1 MGRLSGKVAFIT
13 GAASGIGA
21 ACALRFAQEGA
32 AIAGMDLNKAAG
44 GDWDAAV
51 KAAPAAH
58 FETGDVR
65 EEGRI
70 QEVVA
75 AVAERLGRIDVLVN
89 SAGVAGG
96 GLVHLLEQ
104 KDWDFV
110 LDVNLKGTY
119 LVSKH
124 VLPVMLAQASGSIVN
139 IASVEGI
146 EGFLGGSS
154 YNASKGGVVL
164 LTKNMAID
172 YARAGVRVNVICP
185 GFIDT
190 PMFRSVFSMEATK
203 AMQEKIREAHQLGRF
218 GQPVEIANAALFL
231 ASDEASFVTG
241 VTLPVDGGYT
251 AGHRF
256 TGDASEPVA
265 GAEPPAEPPAAQAAA
280 PLSSASGFGQ

>member
-1 MGRLSGKVAFIT
+1 MSQRLAGKVAFIT

-32 AIAGMDLNKAAG
+32 SLAGFDLNKPEGEAG
-44 GDWDAAV
+44 ADWVAGAQL
-51 KAAPAAH
+51 ASRRL

-65 EEGRI
+65 DEARVR
-70 QEVVA
+70 EVVA
-75 AVAERLGRIDVLVN
+75 LAKERLERIDVLVN
-89 SAGVAGG
+89 AAGVAGG
-96 GLVHLLEQ
+96 GMIHMLGADE
-104 KDWDFV
+104 WDRV
-110 LDVNLKGTY
+110 VDINLKGTF

-124 VLPVMLAQASGSIVN
+124 VLGVMLAQQSGAIVN
-139 IASVEGI
+139 VSSVEGI

-172 YARAGVRVNVICP
+172 YARAGIRVNVICP

-190 PMFRSVFSMEATK
+190 PLFRSVVLKGPAAPLAPQIK
-203 AMQEKIREAHQLGRF
+203 EAHQLGRW

-256 TGDASEPVA
+256 TLG
-265 GAEPPAEPPAAQAAA
+265 
-280 PLSSASGFGQ
+280 

>member
-1 MGRLSGKVAFIT
+1 MGRLSGKVAFVT

-21 ACALRFAQEGA
+21 ACALRFAEEGA
-32 AIAGMDLNKAAG
+32 ALAGMDLNKAAG

-51 KAAPAAH
+51 SLAPAAH
-58 FETGDVR
+58 FEIGDVR

-70 QEVVA
+70 QEIVA
-75 AVAERLGRIDVLVN
+75 AVKERLGRIDVLVN

-96 GLVHLLEQ
+96 GLVHMLEQ

-190 PMFRSVFSMEATK
+190 PMFRAVILNGPA
-203 AMQEKIREAHQLGRF
+203 AAIAPKIMDAHQLGRF
-218 GQPVEIANAALFL
+218 GKPVEIANAALFL

-256 TGDASEPVA
+256 SLG
-265 GAEPPAEPPAAQAAA
+265 
-280 PLSSASGFGQ
+280 